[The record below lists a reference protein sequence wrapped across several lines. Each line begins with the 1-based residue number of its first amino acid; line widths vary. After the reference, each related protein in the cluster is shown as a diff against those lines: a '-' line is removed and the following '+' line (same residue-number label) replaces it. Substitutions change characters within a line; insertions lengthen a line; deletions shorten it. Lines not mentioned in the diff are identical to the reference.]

1 MATSHLLG
9 LSGAYGPQPIC
20 IAHLL
25 GLLDMKH
32 ANRNVPVSCLKDGRE
47 TTSCSNGYHPR
58 FLNEIDAEEAKKTI
72 AKECWGDYL
81 GLALKAHGAALK
93 ANSFKT

>member
-1 MATSHLLG
+1 
-9 LSGAYGPQPIC
+9 
-20 IAHLL
+20 
-25 GLLDMKH
+25 MKH